1 MNTTKTSPVATVRL
15 KKIVNATVARA
26 YRAWT
31 EPEQMIKWFGCDQVT
46 DVKVQQ
52 DFKVGGKYHIQMIC
66 GDITMHVTGTYEE
79 IVANKKLSYTWTS
92 DFPDVATTDSLV
104 SVQFVDLGDKTE
116 IILDHSKFA
125 TEKAAQGHTE
135 GWTFAL
141 GTLEKLLL
149 CEDK

>member
-1 MNTTKTSPVATVRL
+1 MNTTKAGPVATVRL
-15 KKIVNATVARA
+15 KKIVNATAARA

-46 DVKVQQ
+46 EVKVQQ

-66 GDITMHVTGTYEE
+66 GEITMNVTGTYEE
-79 IVANKKLSYTWTS
+79 IVPNKKLSYTWSS

-104 SVQFVDLGDKTE
+104 SVQFVEQGDKTE
-116 IILDHSKFA
+116 IILDHSRFA
-125 TEKAAQGHTE
+125 SEKAAQGHTE

-141 GTLEKLLL
+141 GTLEKLFLGQG
-149 CEDK
+149 K